1 MPEWSRF
8 GELRG
13 FSTPYFCTDTICTLA
28 NSLLFVGQKYPRK
41 LFEEIP
47 PELGG
52 CKEEAVVDERDEG
65 DDAKDEQPEPEEHVD
80 FLKNI
85 FLSI

>member
-1 MPEWSRF
+1 M
-8 GELRG
+8 
-13 FSTPYFCTDTICTLA
+13 
-28 NSLLFVGQKYPRK
+28 
-41 LFEEIP
+41 FEEAR

-80 FLKNI
+80 FLKNF